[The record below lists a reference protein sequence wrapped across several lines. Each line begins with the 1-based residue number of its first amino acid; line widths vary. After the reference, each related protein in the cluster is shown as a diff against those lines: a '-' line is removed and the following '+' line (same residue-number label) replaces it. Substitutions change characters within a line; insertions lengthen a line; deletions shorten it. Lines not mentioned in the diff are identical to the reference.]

1 MGCLCVVCKQCVY
14 ARKKSVIK
22 NSLKRY
28 SKQLN
33 ESKTKKYRKKSVF
46 EWHINFFVKKW
57 YKTIAKKTKKEYC
70 ICTDNYGGIA
80 QLVRALAS
88 HARGRRF
95 ESYCLYHLITNILIQ
110 TKGFKMNDICPRIGH
125 FLFLCVL
132 LVYKN
137 WFKLMEFLV
146 LVLLAK
152 RYPY

>member
-1 MGCLCVVCKQCVY
+1 M
-14 ARKKSVIK
+14 
-22 NSLKRY
+22 
-28 SKQLN
+28 
-33 ESKTKKYRKKSVF
+33 
-46 EWHINFFVKKW
+46 
-57 YKTIAKKTKKEYC
+57 
-70 ICTDNYGGIA
+70 
-80 QLVRALAS
+80 VRALAS

-110 TKGFKMNDICPRIGH
+110 LKGFKMNDICPRIGH